1 MRTENNELL
10 ISRVSITLAND
21 NSDYSL
27 FLHLVFAL
35 ITISSLN
42 LLLPGSKC
50 IDRSAH
56 CADYKKRG
64 LCTEHADN
72 MLYWCPVT
80 CDLCSSGTSGVIS
93 YQPCLTCP
101 SEAKG
106 PGVQKRHY
114 FTTGCR
120 AISSL

>member
-10 ISRVSITLAND
+10 ISRVSIALAND

-27 FLHLVFAL
+27 YL
-35 ITISSLN
+35 TISSLN

-101 SEAKG
+101 SEVKG
-106 PGVQKRHY
+106 LGVQKRY
-114 FTTGCR
+114 LQVVEQSLFTLVFT
-120 AISSL
+120 